1 MDRFYVV
8 AKLDLEPE
16 YPHSNDWP
24 KVIAYS
30 YKTNSF
36 MLAEGKGHGFKG
48 IIVTQLEARNAI
60 WNHLFSELKAQWILD
75 RLSSCSFANEA
86 DCAQSITSKHGSLEV
101 IRS

>member
-36 MLAEGKGHGFKG
+36 MLVEGKGHGFKG
-48 IIVTQLEARNAI
+48 VVVTELKARNPT

-75 RLSSCSFANEA
+75 SLSS
-86 DCAQSITSKHGSLEV
+86 SLSPMKLTA
-101 IRS
+101 RNQ